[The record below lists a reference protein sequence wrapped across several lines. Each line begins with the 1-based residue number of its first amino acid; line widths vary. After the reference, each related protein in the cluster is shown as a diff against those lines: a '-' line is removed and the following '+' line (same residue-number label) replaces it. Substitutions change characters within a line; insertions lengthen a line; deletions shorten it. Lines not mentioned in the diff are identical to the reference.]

1 MQTVKID
8 DLHANLLKY
17 LNLANSGE
25 TISVTSEGR
34 LLATITPPNK
44 QKETARK
51 QLELLSQNAVID
63 DIISPIDINWNASE

>member
-51 QLELLSQNAVID
+51 QLELLSQTAVID
-63 DIISPIDINWNASE
+63 DIISPIDTNWNASE